1 MKISDRKESPI
12 LGLTGMGGGLTS
24 YILYGT
30 SGSSTYEIS
39 RSLRFDSTD
48 SAAYL
53 SGDLSSVTFTSYT
66 KGTVACWIKRSAL
79 GYGVLAAGWDGG
91 VSYSGSIQFNNTDN
105 TLQVGIGGA
114 ADYLFKTN
122 ATFRDVSAWYHIVV
136 HWDRDASA
144 DADKVKVWVNGVAQ
158 TTSSTT
164 YENWTSGDAQIFRNN
179 NGNRIGRGDG
189 DRYNNYF
196 NGYLADYH
204 YVDGEALDETSFGE
218 FDTYGIWNPKQ
229 YNGTHGNA
237 GFHLK
242 FDDNSSASALGT
254 DSSSNTNNWT
264 TTNISVAS
272 GADNDSLIDSPSNY
286 SADSGNNGGN
296 YCTWNPLNK
305 NSNSTLS
312 NGNLLASSS
321 DVRTVLGTIG
331 FPDSGKYYAEFTVN
345 GTASG
350 YPVIGILANNDSA
363 IAANQNPD
371 TGVSY
376 FQGGN
381 VALNGNTNVAT
392 LTALSTS
399 DIVGVAYDAATRK
412 VWFSLN
418 GTFLNNGDPAAGTNE
433 ITTLTENRSGYSWG
447 CAPYSTATVTLN
459 AGQRS
464 FSYTPPTDYVSLCT
478 QNLPTPSIEKPSE
491 HVGVVTYTGNGV
503 SKSVSDFGFS
513 PDFIWLK
520 SRDSAFNSYM
530 VDTVRGKTKGLQS
543 QTDVGE
549 VTDATGVT
557 SFDSSG
563 FTLGSKTQV
572 NTDGDDMVAWAWDAG
587 ANSNKT
593 YTVTVAD
600 PGSGNKFYVDGSLTP
615 TLTLAE
621 GATYIFDQSDS
632 SNASPSSHPL
642 RCSTASDGT
651 HAGGTEY
658 TTGVTVV
665 GTPGSAGAYTQIVIA
680 SPAPTLYAYCS
691 SHSGMGFQ
699 VNTEDTAGYTI
710 PVGAHN
716 DVYYDTSKSWAS
728 LVTTTSLSSSYNSY
742 SATSK
747 LGCFDGKRSTS
758 LYGDAA
764 QDLVVTFDS
773 TAFPSANGPYTV
785 EVENNQRAVTLND
798 GLADAQTGSPWPN
811 QATGW
816 QKFNP
821 VSTISTITCATVSN
835 AYGGMINRIRV
846 NGKVLVDPSAT
857 PDDTPS
863 ISTRIL
869 ASSQSGF
876 SISKWQGAGAN
887 ATVAHGCGA
896 TPLVYFVKSL
906 DNTENW
912 EVLSP
917 LLGTNA
923 MDVGYLNA
931 TDAFTN
937 DYSETP
943 TDLIIGR
950 RNVDA
955 DGENMIAYCFAPVAG
970 YSAFGKYTSNN
981 LADGPF
987 IYTGFQPKIV
997 AWKNMSAAHGWYIYD
1012 DERNS
1017 YNPMSKYLSWHH
1029 PAIAEGDPGGVMDI
1043 LSNGFKV
1050 RNQGSD
1056 MNASSHVILY
1066 MAWAEHP
1073 FKNARA
1079 RQSI

>member
-30 SGSSTYEIS
+30 SGSSDYEIS
-39 RSLRFDSTD
+39 KSLRLDSTD
-48 SAAYL
+48 SATYL

-66 KGTVACWIKRSAL
+66 KGTVSTWFKRSAL

-91 VSYSGSIQFNNTDN
+91 VSYSGSIQFNNSDN

-114 ADYLFKTN
+114 AEHLFKTN

-179 NGNRIGRGDG
+179 SGNRIGRGDG

-204 YVDGEALDETSFGE
+204 YVDGQALDETSFGE

-254 DSSSNTNNWT
+254 DSSNNTNNWT
-264 TTNISVAS
+264 TTNISVAAGS
-272 GADNDSLIDSPSNY
+272 GNDSLIDTPTDLSPETGNSVGNY
-286 SADSGNNGGN
+286 ATLNTLDGALTITNGG
-296 YCTWNPLNK
+296 LD
-305 NSNSTLS
+305 STS
-312 NGNLLASSS
+312 PADWKGSA
-321 DVRTVLGTIG
+321 GTIAMT
-331 FPDSGKYYAEFTVN
+331 SGKYYWEIDNVVGNEHVVGIVKTDVDNITWNTTYGYGAE
-345 GTASG
+345 
-350 YPVIGILANNDSA
+350 
-363 IAANQNPD
+363 
-371 TGVSY
+371 TGVKY
-376 FQGGN
+376 
-381 VALNGNTNVAT
+381 LAT
-392 LTALSTS
+392 G
-399 DIVGVAYDAATRK
+399 GVAYGDAWTTGDVIGVA
-412 VWFSLN
+412 FDADN
-418 GTFLNNGDPAAGTNE
+418 GTLTFYKNGVSQGVAAYY
-433 ITTLTENRSGYSWG
+433 LTDGPYLPSVVHNGSSRSS
-447 CAPYSTATVTLN
+447 SIN
-459 AGQRS
+459 FGQRAWTH
-464 FSYTPPTDYVSLCT
+464 TPPTDHVALCT
-478 QNLPTPSIEKPSE
+478 QNLPTPAIEKPSE
-491 HVGVVTYTGNGV
+491 HVGVVTFTGNGGSKPV
-503 SKSVSDFGFS
+503 SGFGFS

-530 VDTVRGKTKGLQS
+530 VDAVRGKTKGLQS

-549 VTDATGVT
+549 VTDSTGVT

-563 FTLGSKTQV
+563 FTLGSRSQT

-642 RCSTASDGT
+642 RFSTASDGT

-716 DVYYDTSKSWAS
+716 DVYYDTSKNWAS

-785 EVENNQRAVTLND
+785 EVENNQRAVTLNA
-798 GLADAQTGSPWPN
+798 GLADEQTGSPWPN

-816 QKFNP
+816 QKFTP
-821 VSTISTITCATVSN
+821 VSTISTISSATVSN

-923 MDVGYLNA
+923 MDIAYLNA
-931 TDAFTN
+931 TDGFTN
-937 DYSETP
+937 NYSETP

-950 RNVDA
+950 RSTDDV
-955 DGENMIAYCFAPVAG
+955 GENMIAYCFAPVAG

-981 LADGPF
+981 VADGPF
-987 IYTGFQPKIV
+987 IHTGFQPKIV

-1017 YNPMSKYLSWHH
+1017 YNPMSKYLSWHN
-1029 PAIAEGDPGGVMDI
+1029 PAISEGDPGGAMDI

-1050 RNQGSD
+1050 RNTGSD

-1079 RQSI
+1079 R